1 LWAGSKSSIVIG
13 LLYRV
18 EEARTNKIG
27 HAMKD
32 TDLRLLVIG
41 SGGREHAIVKALKRS
56 PHVAF
61 LACASGN
68 GGIAA
73 DAVCVNLASKED
85 IAAYCT
91 HEKMDVVVI
100 GPEQPLVDGVSDYL
114 STKGIL
120 VFAPSQ
126 AAAQLEASK
135 AFTKA
140 LCDETGIPTA
150 RYAAFT
156 DAAAAKAYLA
166 THPLPIVIKADG
178 LAAGKGVVIA
188 ATLTEAKECV
198 DEMFAG
204 KFGDASKKLVIE
216 QFLHGEEL
224 SFFALCDGVR
234 AVPFG
239 SAQDHKRVGD
249 GDTGANTGGMGTYSP
264 APMVTPELEARI
276 MRDIITPAVEGM
288 AKRGTPYQGIL
299 FAGLMIDGGVPT
311 LIEFNTRLGDPET
324 QVILTRLQ
332 DDFALLCLNAARGE
346 LPAAPLTFT
355 NDAAV
360 CVVMA
365 AKGYPN
371 EYVKNTEIKG
381 LEAAAALPHV
391 TIYHAGTTQQGQKML
406 ATGGRVLGV
415 TATGTSVKE
424 AQSRAYGA
432 VDAVDWPEGFCRRDI
447 GWRAL
452 S

>member
-1 LWAGSKSSIVIG
+1 
-13 LLYRV
+13 
-18 EEARTNKIG
+18 
-27 HAMKD
+27 MKNM
-32 TDLRLLVIG
+32 DLRILVIG
-41 SGGREHAIVKALKRS
+41 NGGREHAIVKALKRS
-56 PHVAF
+56 QCVAF

-73 DAVCVNLASKED
+73 DAVCVSLPTKED

-91 HEKMDVVVI
+91 HEAIDLVVI

-114 STKGIL
+114 RDKGIL

-126 AAAQLEASK
+126 SAAQLEASK

-140 LCDETGIPTA
+140 LCDERGIPTA

-156 DAAAAKAYLA
+156 DGAAAKAYLA

-188 ATLTEAKECV
+188 ATLTEAEACV

-216 QFLHGEEL
+216 QFLQGEEL

-239 SAQDHKRVGD
+239 SAQDHKTAYD
-249 GDTGANTGGMGTYSP
+249 GDTGPNTGGMGTYSP
-264 APMVTPELEARI
+264 APICTPALEARI
-276 MRDIITPAVEGM
+276 MRDIINPAVEGM
-288 AKRGTPYQGIL
+288 AKRGTPYTGIL
-299 FAGLMIDGGVPT
+299 FAGLMIEDGVPT

-324 QVILTRLQ
+324 QVILPRLQ
-332 DDFALLCLNAARGE
+332 DDFALLCLNAARGQ
-346 LPAAPLTFT
+346 LPAAPLTFS

-365 AKGYPN
+365 AKGYP
-371 EYVKNTEIKG
+371 ESYVKGTEIKG
-381 LEAAAALPHV
+381 LDAAAALPNV
-391 TIYHAGTTQQGQKML
+391 TIYHAGTTQQGAKML
-406 ATGGRVLGV
+406 ATGGRVLGI
-415 TATGTSVKE
+415 TATGATVRE
-424 AQSRAYGA
+424 AQMRAYAA
-432 VDAVDWPEGFCRRDI
+432 VDTIDWPEGFCRRDI
-447 GWRAL
+447 GWRAIAQR
-452 S
+452 